1 MSTTPPED
9 GAAAEL
15 AEPQEKKDDEVLE
28 REGVETELMD
38 DDRSAAG
45 EQVEGVEDE

>member
-9 GAAAEL
+9 RAAAEL
-15 AEPQEKKDDEVLE
+15 AETQEKKDDAVLD

-38 DDRSAAG
+38 DDRSEAG
-45 EQVEGVEDE
+45 ERVEGVEDE

>member
-15 AEPQEKKDDEVLE
+15 AGAKEKKDDEVLE

-38 DDRSAAG
+38 QDRSEVG
-45 EQVEGVEDE
+45 ESVEGVEDE